1 MSWKP
6 TFVAITDKD
15 FLLYDAAPT
24 CKDEWAL
31 PVHSHS
37 ILATRFDS
45 QQINYHVNRHC
56 LYCQRCSSFF
66 YPNSKLAIL
75 TLYFMTYHMLFV
87 LLIYTLY
94 GHL

>member
-1 MSWKP
+1 MRTDELEPSLSWKP

-37 ILATRFDS
+37 ILATR
-45 QQINYHVNRHC
+45 YAWVRAMRYC
-56 LYCQRCSSFF
+56 LYSNLSVTDVVQETDDQLTAGYNKSITSF
-66 YPNSKLAIL
+66 
-75 TLYFMTYHMLFV
+75 
-87 LLIYTLY
+87 
-94 GHL
+94 